1 MSHAVNKPD
10 DVPQAP
16 TSAPVLD
23 YRCLFTHDLRR
34 KQKRWQDGRL
44 KYHTFNRRVMVYD
57 DGGNLIGDAHAREGP
72 LAEGDEMELENGA
85 AAVVQDAWGEDACID
100 QDAWFDED
108 AWFHEDACFRG
119 NEDVTMRDDSAGPR
133 RSVEEAVGIE
143 TRRGDGDATPN
154 DQRLRRQKTA
164 DETTQEE
171 NRVALPNDKVRR
183 REKTL
188 DQTSRGFNTAH
199 DDTAIQS
206 GLAGLHR
213 KALEMVKATT
223 RREDDHVAMPG
234 DQLRRREE
242 ETADEM
248 AHFSDTACDDVVML
262 DGPPTAGE
270 KLAEKSI
277 NASIGRVAGKSV
289 DVPGEVEFN
298 EQDCRHQEAKATCE
312 TSRAESVV
320 STTVPQVP
328 PLNDGQDFASHVP
341 ERPASVPS
349 LDDNHASRDKEKMP
363 LPGKRAELRIRS
375 RQKRGLMMMAD
386 QRQKSP
392 KPAPKQLEK
401 PCLDYDSEIEVRKGS
416 NKDDDAPPTPKRPR
430 RDVRRVPDDGTERPR
445 RQKQGPRIE
454 RLARKSTRSKE
465 IFGFLSSSS
474 PAEAEAEAT
483 IPPNRS
489 ALRIGQT
496 LNPNRRPPLRSRTT
510 DSANNH
516 PDKQQPTPPTRQ
528 TSDPGSKPMVV
539 NPATRGKKAARRED
553 AMGQTPSL
561 TLWQCCFCSAGWFSV
576 ALDYCC
582 PDRHRWRCHDCVYAV
597 RP

>member
-1 MSHAVNKPD
+1 MDEMRGETHTAHEDDTIRKTSRGDGHGTPD
-10 DVPQAP
+10 DQ
-16 TSAPVLD
+16 
-23 YRCLFTHDLRR
+23 LRR
-34 KQKRWQDGRL
+34 RLRAADESTHGDCLTTVQGNQLRRREKQMTDKMRL
-44 KYHTFNRRVMVYD
+44 DSDAAHDDDTIGKTTRAD
-57 DGGNLIGDAHAREGP
+57 DGGNHLGRRQNQTTDETRIDSHTDRDHDDILMRGALFGRSHRAKEVIRRGRGHEAPEDQLQRREMTMDEGHGDDVVLSRHLPERKEKDEATLGADDTVMLSNQLRRREMKSTTDKMRDS
-72 LAEGDEMELENGA
+72 LA
-85 AAVVQDAWGEDACID
+85 V
-100 QDAWFDED
+100 
-108 AWFHEDACFRG
+108 RG

-188 DQTSRGFNTAH
+188 NQTSRGFNTAH
-199 DDTAIQS
+199 DDIAIQS

-248 AHFSDTACDDVVML
+248 THFSDTACDDVVML

-277 NASIGRVAGKSV
+277 NASIGRVASKSV

-312 TSRAESVV
+312 TPRAESVA

-392 KPAPKQLEK
+392 KPAPKQFDK
-401 PCLDYDSEIEVRKGS
+401 PCLDYNSEIEVRKGS
-416 NKDDDAPPTPKRPR
+416 NEDDDAPPTPKRPR
-430 RDVRRVPDDGTERPR
+430 
-445 RQKQGPRIE
+445 
-454 RLARKSTRSKE
+454 
-465 IFGFLSSSS
+465 
-474 PAEAEAEAT
+474 
-483 IPPNRS
+483 
-489 ALRIGQT
+489 
-496 LNPNRRPPLRSRTT
+496 
-510 DSANNH
+510 
-516 PDKQQPTPPTRQ
+516 
-528 TSDPGSKPMVV
+528 
-539 NPATRGKKAARRED
+539 
-553 AMGQTPSL
+553 
-561 TLWQCCFCSAGWFSV
+561 
-576 ALDYCC
+576 
-582 PDRHRWRCHDCVYAV
+582 
-597 RP
+597 